1 MRKAVRE
8 RIDTR
13 VPPRLS
19 CANIRISVHMASFL
33 SHDMMAL
40 LILQLMPSWVLRGDK
55 LLAIFCETHSSEASI
70 WRIRY
75 HKVNGRDS
83 RDPDSALA

>member
-40 LILQLMPSWVLRGDK
+40 LILHFNAFMDYLQYFV
-55 LLAIFCETHSSEASI
+55 LAIFCETYSSEASL
-70 WRIRY
+70 WRISH
-75 HKVNGRDS
+75 HKVD
-83 RDPDSALA
+83 

>member
-40 LILQLMPSWVLRGDK
+40 LILHFNAFMEE
-55 LLAIFCETHSSEASI
+55 LLAVFCETYSSEASL
-70 WRIRY
+70 WRISH
-75 HKVNGRDS
+75 HKARDS
-83 RDPDSALA
+83 GDHDPTLA